1 MGRWAAEELEHVV
14 DDVNFTHFVT
24 AWAPVAVRT
33 MVITPTSNTS
43 NKCFSIMK
51 KSPEK
56 IRVVGG
62 SKL

>member
-1 MGRWAAEELEHVV
+1 MVRWAAEELEHVV

-33 MVITPTSNTS
+33 MVITPTSN
-43 NKCFSIMK
+43 KCFSIMK